1 MKLYVWQDVL
11 YDYTPGI
18 MFAIASSAEEARS
31 LLLKECD
38 YIPKEDL
45 AKAPE
50 ELPLNTPCAY
60 YVWGGS

>member
-1 MKLYVWQDVL
+1 MKLYVWQNVL

-18 MFAIASSAEEARS
+18 MFAIASSVEEARS

-38 YIPKEDL
+38 YIPEEDL

-50 ELPLNTPCAY
+50 ELSLNTPCAY
-60 YVWGGS
+60 YLWGGS